1 MTVFDE
7 NNNMIYLSKNN
18 STNKAKNNSTN
29 KAHIVKLNN
38 YKYAAIKPLK
48 NKFIKLNKILESF
61 SHLELREYILQ
72 NNLKTKIDQTEFK
85 T

>member
-7 NNNMIYLSKNN
+7 NNNIIY
-18 STNKAKNNSTN
+18 TPKNNSTN

-48 NKFIKLNKILESF
+48 NKFIKLTKILESF

>member
-7 NNNMIYLSKNN
+7 NNNITYLS
-18 STNKAKNNSTN
+18 KNNSTN

-48 NKFIKLNKILESF
+48 NKFIKLTKKLESF

>member
-7 NNNMIYLSKNN
+7 NNNITYLS
-18 STNKAKNNSTN
+18 KNNSTN

-38 YKYAAIKPLK
+38 HKYAAIKPLK
-48 NKFIKLNKILESF
+48 NKFIKLTKILESF

-72 NNLKTKIDQTEFK
+72 NIFKNKIDGIEFK